1 MFLCYIGTT
10 QRKNHTLERAI
21 MLLPSTMPSIYDSF
35 EFDSH
40 RLLQKYRKRLAV
52 VNSYTDKLRALSD
65 EALKKEADKVTKHFD
80 IKNEKRV
87 NYLFAITREVT
98 YRLLGKF
105 QYDVQVLGGFAA
117 LDRNAVQMSTGSGKT
132 ITLIL
137 PVVAF
142 GFMHKGVHV
151 LTVND
156 YLSERDWEETHVVY
170 DWFGLTSSYV
180 NNDMKTETK
189 RASFDCDITYCTN
202 ATVGFAY
209 LTSCLASDIGNDV
222 KPLGRPLYAAIID
235 EVDEVLMDDAINPLI
250 IAGQED
256 LAGRLSTF
264 EYKDKTYVIQEV
276 VDQLKHLRT
285 VSKNYEV
292 SHEQFII
299 SERTWEE
306 IIDVLGVDDGIF
318 ERPDI
323 MHILASA
330 VSAIYDHKAYDD
342 YMVLAEPD
350 KDSGS
355 RIALIEKATGR
366 LAEGRSLSDDMHAFV
381 EMKEGVFSG
390 KGSVTSIQI
399 TYQVLFNLYKTISGL
414 SGTLGTSYT
423 EFTKIYG
430 MGVVAIPDRVPNQL
444 QQKTHLYV
452 SDAYLYEDMIRLV
465 HLYKSTRHPVLIGA
479 TSDLGVFVISDYL
492 KKAGIEHKTLLSI
505 DDNEDAIVALAGQI
519 GSVVVTTDIM
529 GRGTDIKVAETD
541 MERGLVVIQIDSRPN
556 SRVERQFAGRAAR
569 QGQPGRYHR
578 LLTLNGLA
586 TLDFPK
592 EEMAELQAYV
602 REEPLVLST
611 YHGDL
616 LMDGRQP
623 NYEELV
629 ALIDEVMMAN
639 ESKYSSSRVSQ
650 FQTFSVTDLVQASL
664 VHDVDKVR
672 YELKELIEK
681 NDLKASRKA
690 VYQRAVTSKM
700 SKKERQAIKA
710 KLKTMTLEECHEA
723 LFSYTTHIMGSLIPS
738 LRDYADHVQNTVNLA
753 GSVQYP
759 VPPENMVTELL
770 TKYLKEHEADF
781 VLQL

>member
-1 MFLCYIGTT
+1 
-10 QRKNHTLERAI
+10 

-35 EFDSH
+35 DFDSH
-40 RLLQKYRKRLAV
+40 RLLEKYRKRLAV
-52 VNSYTDKLRALSD
+52 VNTYTDKLRALSD
-65 EALKKEADKVTKHFD
+65 DALKKEADKVTKHFD

-170 DWFGLTSSYV
+170 DWFGLSSSYV

-202 ATVGFAY
+202 ATAGFAY

-256 LAGRLSTF
+256 LGNRLTTF
-264 EYKDKTYVIQEV
+264 DYNGQTYQVQSV
-276 VDQLKHLRT
+276 VDQLKHLRSI
-285 VSKNYEV
+285 SKNYDL
-292 SHEQFII
+292 SHDQFII
-299 SERTWEE
+299 SEETWTEM
-306 IIDVLGVDDGIF
+306 IDLLGLDDGIF
-318 ERPDI
+318 DRPDV

-330 VSAIYDHKAYDD
+330 VSAIYDHKVYDD

-414 SGTLGTSYT
+414 SGTLGTSYV

-430 MGVVAIPDRVPNQL
+430 MGVVAIPDRLPNQL
-444 QQKTHLYV
+444 QQTTHLYV
-452 SDAYLYEDMIRLV
+452 SDTYLYEDMLRLV
-465 HLYKSTRHPVLIGA
+465 ETYKGSRYPVLIGA
-479 TSDLGVFVISDYL
+479 TSDIGVFLISDYL

-505 DDNEDAIVALAGQI
+505 DTNEDAIVASAGQV

-529 GRGTDIKVAETD
+529 GRGTDIKVADTD
-541 MERGLVVIQIDSRPN
+541 MERGLVVIQVDSRPN

-578 LLTLNGLA
+578 LLTLNGLIA
-586 TLDFPK
+586 LDFP
-592 EEMAELQAYV
+592 EEDMTALQALV
-602 REEPLVLST
+602 REEPLILSR

-616 LMDGRQP
+616 LMNGYQSD
-623 NYEELV
+623 YDTIV
-629 ALIDEVMMAN
+629 ALINEVMMAN

-650 FQTFSVTDLVQASL
+650 FQTFAVTDLVQASL
-664 VHDVDKVR
+664 VYDVDKVR
-672 YELKELIEK
+672 KELSDLITK
-681 NDLKASRKA
+681 NDVTLSRK
-690 VYQRAVTSKM
+690 VTYQKAVTKAM

-710 KLKTMTLEECHEA
+710 KVKAMSLEDCHEA
-723 LFSYTTHIMGSLIPS
+723 LFSYTTHVMGTVIPE
-738 LRDYADHVQNTVNLA
+738 LREYAEHVQNTVNLA
-753 GSVQYP
+753 GTVQHP

-770 TKYLKEHEADF
+770 TKYLKAHAFDF
-781 VLQL
+781 VLQLP